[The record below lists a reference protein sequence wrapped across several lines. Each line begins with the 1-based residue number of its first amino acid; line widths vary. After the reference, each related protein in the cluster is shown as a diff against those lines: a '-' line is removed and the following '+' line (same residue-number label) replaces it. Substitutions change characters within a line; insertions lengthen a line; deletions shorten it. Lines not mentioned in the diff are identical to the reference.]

1 MKNSMKDFAPPRT
14 KESVANEL
22 TKIQQRLHEQKET
35 TVTIY
40 EAALKGDPE
49 LFNEFQQRRLQGLQ
63 ATDSSAVDEAL
74 EQLKKHS

>member
-1 MKNSMKDFAPPRT
+1 MKHSIKDFAPPRT
-14 KESVANEL
+14 KETVTREL
-22 TKIQQRLHEQKET
+22 EKVQQLLHEQKET

-40 EAALKGDPE
+40 EAALKDDPE

>member
-22 TKIQQRLHEQKET
+22 TKIQQRLHEQKKAT
-35 TVTIY
+35 AASYT
-40 EAALKGDPE
+40 AALQHDPE
-49 LFNEFQQRRLQGLQ
+49 LLRELEQQRAMGLQ

>member
-1 MKNSMKDFAPPRT
+1 MKHSMKDFAPPRT
-14 KESVANEL
+14 KETVTREL
-22 TKIQQRLHEQKET
+22 EKVQQLLHEQKET

-40 EAALKGDPE
+40 EAALKDDPE

-63 ATDSSAVDEAL
+63 ATDSSTVDEAL